1 MSSQEP
7 VVVKETEPIVT
18 EAQAEE
24 IIEKFEGATR
34 ALPGKLGAGISLLA
48 VLMSFFALYGALA
61 TVAAQVLRG
70 GHLLFGLVLIFLLY
84 PARRR
89 DETWRTRI
97 GRTDVLLAFLSVA
110 AIGYIFVDFERFQ
123 YRAGNPSTL
132 DLAFGSLLVFL
143 VLEAVRRAVGWHLA
157 ALALVFFVY
166 GFVGVRGTIPI
177 DLPGALGHRGY
188 EIDRIIPHMY
198 MGLEGILGIPL
209 DVSSSFI
216 ILFTIYGALL
226 DASGAGK
233 FFVDLSFALM
243 GRRPTGAGRAVTFAS
258 FLLGGPSGSGVAT
271 TVTLGSIAY
280 PMLRKAGYDK
290 ESAGGLLSAGG
301 IGAVLSP
308 PVLGAASFIIA
319 EFLKIS
325 YLQVIAMSLVPTLL
339 YYISIFLMIEVDAY
353 KFGIKE
359 VKIETLPLR
368 ELMLKYGYHLSS
380 LFTIV
385 LFMLGGFTAILAV
398 FWSSVVAILLSTLRA
413 ETALLSRRFA
423 IFLLVAVGA
432 NILLALTFSAVA
444 TALAGSGL
452 AGALPALRRLATM
465 ENAGLV
471 GMGIVVLAF
480 LAALRRQDPQDGTR
494 RLYRA
499 FELGAKQ
506 VLSVVATCAAAGIII
521 GIFTLTGLGLKLSGI
536 IVDTSDVVTDGVV
549 AGAQTIFA
557 LALNVGIVHVFFA
570 LVFTAIATWVLGL
583 ALPITASYIIAAVM
597 AAPALVKL
605 GVPDFAAHMFIFYY
619 ALLSE
624 VSPPVGLSP
633 FAAAAITGGNPYKTM
648 MQAWKYT
655 LPAFVVPFMFTLAP
669 AGVGLL
675 LQGDWTN
682 IVFATITAIVGI
694 TALTTG
700 VGGWLLSRTAWW
712 ERAILVIAGLMLVYP
727 EQNLDLIGIALFA
740 AVLGRQWVSGR
751 RASAVIG

>member
-1 MSSQEP
+1 MSSHEP
-7 VVVKETEPIVT
+7 VVVKEPEPIVT
-18 EAQAEE
+18 PEQAEE
-24 IIEKFEGATR
+24 LIEKFEGATR
-34 ALPGKLGAGISLLA
+34 ALKDKRGAGISLIA

-61 TVAAQVLRG
+61 TIPAQVLRG
-70 GHLLFGLVLIFLLY
+70 GHLMLGLILIFLLY
-84 PARRR
+84 PAQQK
-89 DETWRTRI
+89 DESWRTRI
-97 GRTDVLLAFLSVA
+97 GWTDVLLALLSIA
-110 AIGYIFVDFERFQ
+110 AVGYIFADFEKFQ
-123 YRAGNPSTL
+123 YRSGNPSNL
-132 DLAFGSLLVFL
+132 DLAFGFLLIAL
-143 VLEAVRRAVGWHLA
+143 ILEAVRRSVGWHLA
-157 ALALVFFVY
+157 ALTLVFLIY
-166 GFVGVRGTIPI
+166 GLIGMRGTIQI

-198 MGLEGILGIPL
+198 MGLEGIFGVPL

-216 ILFTIYGALL
+216 VLFTIYGALL

-233 FFVDLSFALM
+233 FFVDLSFSLM
-243 GRRPTGAGRAVTFAS
+243 GRKPTGAGRTVTFAS

-280 PMLRKAGYDK
+280 PMLRKAGYNK

-339 YYISIFLMIEVDAY
+339 YYISIFLMIELDAH

-359 VKIETLPLR
+359 VKIETLPVR
-368 ELMLKYGYHLSS
+368 ELMLKYGYHLTS

-398 FWSSVVAILLSTLRA
+398 FWSIVVVILLSVIRP
-413 ETALLSRRFA
+413 ETALLGRRFA
-423 IFLLVAVGA
+423 VFLAVVAITTVALVLVAPA
-432 NILLALTFSAVA
+432 LSAILS
-444 TALAGSGL
+444 
-452 AGALPALRRLATM
+452 ALPFLRPLATW
-465 ENAGLV
+465 ESAGL
-471 GMGIVVLAF
+471 IVLGFIVAAF
-480 LAALRRQDPQDGTR
+480 LAALVKRDPQDVTR
-494 RLYRA
+494 RLYHG
-499 FELGAKQ
+499 FVLGSKQ

-521 GIFTLTGLGLKLSGI
+521 GIFTLTGFGLKLSGI
-536 IVDTSDVVTDGVV
+536 IIDLSDLVTDTSAST
-549 AGAQTIFA
+549 
-557 LALNVGIVHVFFA
+557 LATLLGIAINSNGIHLFFA
-570 LVFTAIATWVLGL
+570 LVFTAIAVWVLGL

-597 AAPALVKL
+597 TAPALTKL

-619 ALLSE
+619 AILSE

-633 FAAAAITGGNPYKTM
+633 FAAAAMTGGNPYKTM

-669 AGVGLL
+669 EGVGLL
-675 LQGDWTN
+675 LQGSPAN
-682 IVFATITAIVGI
+682 IIFATITAIVGI

-700 VGGWLLSRTAWW
+700 VGGWLLRRVNWI
-712 ERAILVIAGLMLVYP
+712 ERVALIVAGLLLIYP
-727 EQNLDLIGIALFA
+727 STNLDVVGLALFA
-740 AVLGRQWVSGR
+740 MVAGYQWVTRKSDQPFEN
-751 RASAVIG
+751 VPVE

>member
-7 VVVKETEPIVT
+7 VIIKETEPIVT
-18 EAQAEE
+18 QEQAEE
-24 IIEKFEGATR
+24 LIEKFEGATR
-34 ALPGKLGAGISLLA
+34 VLKGKRGAAISLIA

-61 TVAAQVLRG
+61 TIPAQVLRG
-70 GHLLFGLVLIFLLY
+70 GHLMFGLVLIFLLY
-84 PARRR
+84 PARQK
-89 DETWRTRI
+89 DESWRARV
-97 GRTDVLLAFLSVA
+97 GWTDVLLALLSIA
-110 AIGYIFVDFERFQ
+110 AIAYIFVGFEKFQ
-123 YRAGNPSTL
+123 YRSGNPSIF
-132 DLAFGSLLVFL
+132 DLAFGILLIVL

-157 ALALVFFVY
+157 ALTLVFLIY
-166 GFVGVRGTIPI
+166 GFIGLRGAIQI

-198 MGLEGILGIPL
+198 MGLEGIFGVPL

-233 FFVDLSFALM
+233 FFVDLSFSLM
-243 GRRPTGAGRAVTFAS
+243 GRKSTGAGRTVTFAS

-339 YYISIFLMIEVDAY
+339 YYISIFLMIELDAH

-359 VKIETLPLR
+359 VKIETLPVR

-385 LFMLGGFTAILAV
+385 IFMLGGFTAILAV
-398 FWSSVVAILLSTLRA
+398 FWSSVVAILLSAIRP
-413 ETALLSRRFA
+413 ETAVLGRRFA
-423 IFLLVAVGA
+423 IFLAVVAITTVALVLTAP
-432 NILLALTFSAVA
+432 ALSAIFSALPFLRP
-444 TALAGSGL
+444 LASW
-452 AGALPALRRLATM
+452 
-465 ENAGLV
+465 ESAGLLV
-471 GMGIVVLAF
+471 LGIILAAF
-480 LAALRRQDPQDGTR
+480 LAALFKRDPNDATH
-494 RLYRA
+494 RLYHA

-506 VLSVVATCAAAGIII
+506 VLSVAATCAAAGIII
-521 GIFTLTGLGLKLSGI
+521 GIFTLTGFGLKLSGI
-536 IVDTSDVVTDGVV
+536 IIDVSDVVSDASASTV
-549 AGAQTIFA
+549 ATLI
-557 LALNVGIVHVFFA
+557 GIAVNSNGIHLFFA
-570 LVFTAIATWVLGL
+570 LVFTAIAVWVLGL

-597 AAPALVKL
+597 TAPALTKL

-633 FAAAAITGGNPYKTM
+633 FAAAAMTGGNPYKTM

-669 AGVGLL
+669 EGVGLL
-675 LQGDWTN
+675 LQGSLAN
-682 IVFATITAIVGI
+682 IIFATISAIVGI
-694 TALTTG
+694 TALTMG
-700 VGGWLLSRTAWW
+700 VGGWLFRRANWI
-712 ERAILVIAGLMLVYP
+712 ERIVLVCAGLILIYP
-727 EQNLDLIGIALFA
+727 STNLDVVGLALFA
-740 AVLGRQWVSGR
+740 MVAGYQWVTREAPQPVTS
-751 RASAVIG
+751 SQ

>member
-1 MSSQEP
+1 MSSHEP
-7 VVVKETEPIVT
+7 IVVKEPEPIVT
-18 EAQAEE
+18 PEQAEE
-24 IIEKFEGATR
+24 LIEKFEGATR
-34 ALPGKLGAGISLLA
+34 ALKSKRGMGITLIA
-48 VLMSFFALYGALA
+48 VFMSFFALYGALA
-61 TVAAQVLRG
+61 TIPAQVLRG
-70 GHLLFGLVLIFLLY
+70 GHLMLGLVLIFLLY
-84 PARRR
+84 PARQG
-89 DETWRTRI
+89 DESWRTRI
-97 GRTDVLLAFLSVA
+97 GWTDILLALLSVA
-110 AIGYIFVDFERFQ
+110 AIGYIFADFEKFQ
-123 YRAGNPSTL
+123 YRAGNPSNL
-132 DLAFGSLLVFL
+132 DLAFGFLLIVL
-143 VLEAVRRAVGWHLA
+143 VLEAVRRSVGWHLA
-157 ALALVFFVY
+157 ALTLIFLIY
-166 GFVGVRGTIPI
+166 GLIGTRGTIQI

-198 MGLEGILGIPL
+198 MGLEGIFGVPL

-216 ILFTIYGALL
+216 VLFTIYGALL

-233 FFVDLSFALM
+233 FFVDLSFSLM
-243 GRRPTGAGRAVTFAS
+243 GRKATGAGRTVTLAS

-280 PMLRKAGYDK
+280 PMLRKAGYNK

-339 YYISIFLMIEVDAY
+339 YYISIFLMIELDAH

-359 VKIETLPLR
+359 VKIETLPVR

-380 LFTIV
+380 LFTII

-398 FWSSVVAILLSTLRA
+398 FWSSVVAILLSAIRP
-413 ETALLSRRFA
+413 ETAVLGRRFA
-423 IFLLVAVGA
+423 AFLAVVAITTVALV
-432 NILLALTFSAVA
+432 LAA
-444 TALAGSGL
+444 
-452 AGALPALRRLATM
+452 PALSAMLGAVPFLRQLASW
-465 ENAGLV
+465 ENAGLIV
-471 GMGIVVLAF
+471 LGIILAAF
-480 LAALRRQDPQDGTR
+480 LVALVKRDPKDATR
-494 RLYRA
+494 RLYHA
-499 FELGAKQ
+499 FELGSKQ

-521 GIFTLTGLGLKLSGI
+521 GIFTLTGFGLKLSGI
-536 IVDTSDVVTDGVV
+536 IIDLAVLVTDGLV
-549 AGAQTIFA
+549 ATFA
-557 LALNVGIVHVFFA
+557 SLLSIAINYNSVHLFFA
-570 LVFTAIATWVLGL
+570 LVFTAIAVWVLGL

-597 AAPALVKL
+597 TAPALTKL

-633 FAAAAITGGNPYKTM
+633 FAAAAMTGGNPYKTM

-669 AGVGLL
+669 EGVGLL
-675 LQGDWTN
+675 LQGSPAN
-682 IVFATITAIVGI
+682 IIFATISAIVGI

-700 VGGWLLSRTAWW
+700 VGGWLLRRVNWI
-712 ERAILVIAGLMLVYP
+712 ERVALIAAGLLLIYP
-727 EQNLDLIGIALFA
+727 STNLDVVGLTLFA
-740 AVLGRQWVSGR
+740 IVAGYQWITRGQSQLAVNSNQ
-751 RASAVIG
+751 